1 MVCFNIRE
9 NSTNS
14 HKDYYKYVLS
24 ETGLNVTY
32 FSNNNSVNKVMI
44 SNILLILDI
53 YDPARDVTTV
63 NVDYGQVEALNGKII
78 KDLELK
84 IFKSSNPSIFR
95 I

>member
-1 MVCFNIRE
+1 
-9 NSTNS
+9 
-14 HKDYYKYVLS
+14 
-24 ETGLNVTY
+24 
-32 FSNNNSVNKVMI
+32 MI
-44 SNILLILDI
+44 SNILSILDI